1 MQQEKIWTK
10 DFIVLITSNFFISL
24 TFYLLMTSMA
34 LYAVKTFQ
42 SSQSSAGLA
51 ASIFI
56 IGAVFSRLI
65 AGKYVDVIGRKKT
78 LYGGLAL
85 FLISSLL
92 YFPVESLALLFV
104 IRFVHGLAFGVV
116 STVLA
121 TAAMDSLPIARR
133 GEGNGYFSLS
143 SALATAVG
151 PFLALFLST
160 NFGYNAIFLGGVIF
174 SILAL
179 GSAMLGHVK
188 EPTLTVQ
195 DRALLK
201 SGFKPGDFFEMSAVP
216 VSLIMVIAGIGYS
229 SVVSFINSYAIEI
242 DLTNAAA
249 FFFVVYAI
257 FLFIS
262 RPIAGKLFDSRGEN
276 TVIYPSLIMFAI
288 SLLLVGIAQNGLT
301 LLLAGALLAFGF
313 GTLMSSLQTVAVKVA
328 PHNRIALAISTFYI
342 CLDGGMGIGPY
353 IIGLIVP
360 LVGFR
365 GMYLIL
371 AAIVLSLVFLYYQ
384 LHGRKAAAEQR
395 YKQIEA

>member
-1 MQQEKIWTK
+1 MQQQKIWTK
-10 DFIVLITSNFFISL
+10 DFIVLIASNFFVSI

-34 LYAVKTFQ
+34 LYAVKTFN

-65 AGKYVDVIGRKKT
+65 GGKYVDVIGRKKM
-78 LYGGLAL
+78 LYSGLVL
-85 FLISSLL
+85 FLISSIL
-92 YFPVESLALLFV
+92 YFSVESLGLLFV

-121 TAAMDSLPIARR
+121 TAAMDSLPHARR
-133 GEGNGYFSLS
+133 GEGNGYYSLS
-143 SALATAVG
+143 SAAATAIG
-151 PFLALFLST
+151 PFLALFLFA
-160 NFGYNAIFLGGVIF
+160 NYGYNAIFWAGVIF
-174 SILAL
+174 SALAL
-179 GSAMLGHVK
+179 GSALLGHVK
-188 EPTLTVQ
+188 EPQLSAI

-201 SGFKPGDFFEMSAVP
+201 SGFKPGDFIEISAVP

-242 DLTNAAA
+242 DLTNAASL
-249 FFFVVYAI
+249 FFVVYAI

-262 RPIAGKLFDSRGEN
+262 RPIAGKLFDSKGEN
-276 TVIYPSLIMFAI
+276 MVIYPSLILFAI
-288 SLLLVGIAQNGLT
+288 SLGLVGIAENAAM
-301 LLLAGALLAFGF
+301 LLIAAALLAFGF

-328 PHNRIALAISTFYI
+328 PSNRIALAISTFYI

-360 LVGFR
+360 ILGFR
-365 GMYLIL
+365 GMYILL
-371 AAIVLSLVFLYYQ
+371 AAVVFGLVFLYYQ
-384 LHGRKAAAEQR
+384 LHGRNAKADKYNQV
-395 YKQIEA
+395 EA